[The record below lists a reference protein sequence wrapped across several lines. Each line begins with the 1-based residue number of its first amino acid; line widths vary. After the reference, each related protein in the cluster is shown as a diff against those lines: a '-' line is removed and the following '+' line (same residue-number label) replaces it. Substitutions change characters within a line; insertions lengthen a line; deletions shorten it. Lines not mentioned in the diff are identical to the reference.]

1 MRKQFNIQRSTLTK
15 IRYNMVETR
24 RADQGDKTHHIES
37 KSSSRDSG
45 KPKTGAKREVQEV
58 EQTEEVVAE
67 QPPIKRTKPDH
78 ETEEDKV
85 ATQYQT
91 GENRNDHNP
100 PILEHTALPEGAIER
115 GHIYFF
121 YRPKVQLE
129 EARSF
134 DDVQRFY
141 ILLVPRPPVF
151 AESPPE
157 GNDMEKKEEPDMTL
171 LSAGADAV
179 PASEST
185 NASKKP
191 FRLITVGKKSLPDPE
206 ATGGGRGGRKQ
217 IFWATITTV
226 GEDLHKLEEGLG
238 EKSYETKTRGPQQ
251 SVHYDRC

>member
-1 MRKQFNIQRSTLTK
+1 
-15 IRYNMVETR
+15 MVETR

-91 GENRNDHNP
+91 GENRNDQNP
-100 PILEHTALPEGAIER
+100 PILEHTDLPEGAIER

-191 FRLITVGKKSLPDPE
+191 FRLIAVGKKSLPDPE
-206 ATGGGRGGRKQ
+206 AAGKEKG
-217 IFWATITTV
+217 V
-226 GEDLHKLEEGLG
+226 GSRYSGQLSQPSARTCISSKKVWE
-238 EKSYETKTRGPQQ
+238 
-251 SVHYDRC
+251 